1 MLNIRF
7 RRAILFLQRAKF
19 WLCILCRIVF
29 AFLAKLRNCIKPAI
43 KLKLEECNLSIFNIQ
58 RFLPCSVMAG
68 MFQLPSSLSS
78 ALTHFSL
85 SLFFFL
91 SLSLSLSLSFSFSFS
106 FSFSLLSLLSVN
118 RYHVNGGKK
127 YLEQNKTKHD
137 SDSLNN
143 LQALGEI
150 FLSIIKKLFCLALT
164 PVLELVDT

>member
-1 MLNIRF
+1 MQMQSIHLQHPTFPSLLGDGWNVSTSIIAFFRF
-7 RRAILFLQRAKF
+7 DTL
-19 WLCILCRIVF
+19 
-29 AFLAKLRNCIKPAI
+29 
-43 KLKLEECNLSIFNIQ
+43 LS
-58 RFLPCSVMAG
+58 
-68 MFQLPSSLSS
+68 
-78 ALTHFSL
+78 FS
-85 SLFFFL
+85 L
-91 SLSLSLSLSFSFSFS
+91 SLSLSLSLSI
-106 FSFSLLSLLSVN
+106 SLFLFLSLLSVN